1 MKVAI
6 ALVAAAGLAVMA
18 ASAGHGSSDPR
29 PDPPASFASI
39 QLALR
44 AAVTEVKDDLQHESY
59 DAKHATSGVCYN
71 LANNVDAEYRN
82 GVEHDLSNS
91 VAFQLGR
98 LAADIGHVQADL
110 QSLKSDNKV
119 LANDGVLQ
127 PVGERQTVSFG
138 YAVIQAA
145 IKSANRS
152 VRLANSYSR
161 QAWNLAHSIATRQ
174 CQGQGPAGPP
184 TPIAAL
190 SG

>member
-1 MKVAI
+1 MKL
-6 ALVAAAGLAVMA
+6 ALALMAAAGLVVMA

-44 AAVTEVKDDLQHESY
+44 AAVTEVKNDLQHESY
-59 DAKHATSGVCYN
+59 DAAHPGSDVCYN
-71 LANNVDAEYRN
+71 LANNVDAQYRN
-82 GVEHDLSNS
+82 GVEYDMSNN

-98 LAADIGHVQADL
+98 LAADIGHVRADL
-110 QSLKSDNKV
+110 QNLKSDNNV

-127 PVGERQTVSFG
+127 PAGERQTVSLG
-138 YAVIQAA
+138 YSVIQEA
-145 IKSANRS
+145 IASANS
-152 VRLANSYSR
+152 YVRQANTYSR

-174 CQGQGPAGPP
+174 CQGQGPVGPP
-184 TPIAAL
+184 TPISAL